1 MRNWIDSK
9 TYDMMIKAS
18 LGVSLPIV
26 IVTAVM
32 FFTGEPITS
41 VERKLAGYILVPSLI
56 VFIWSFLSLV
66 VDFGLQFFKPIY
78 VDESGNPDSSVN
90 KEVLKSQF
98 VARFV
103 TDDHK
108 NAPIYDVIDDVL
120 NKRKEGAF
128 AAKTMISAADKHL
141 KWLSSV
147 PSGKKMAY
155 YFSEEAIGSISSF
168 DTGKSAHK
176 DDTDAAL
183 NDIITILEST
193 LKVHKDKKLA
203 EAKANAKK

>member
-1 MRNWIDSK
+1 
-9 TYDMMIKAS
+9 MIKAS
-18 LGVSLPIV
+18 LGVSLPVV

-108 NAPIYDVIDDVL
+108 YEPIYDVIDDVL

-176 DDTDAAL
+176 DDTDTAL

>member
-18 LGVSLPIV
+18 LGVSLPVV

-32 FFTGEPITS
+32 FFTGEPITPF
-41 VERKLAGYILVPSLI
+41 ERKLAGYILVPSLI
-56 VFIWSFLSLV
+56 VFIWSFLSLIV
-66 VDFGLQFFKPIY
+66 NFCWQFYRPTNAN
-78 VDESGNPDSSVN
+78 EAGNSDSSVN

-108 NAPIYDVIDDVL
+108 NESIYDVIDDVL

>member
-18 LGVSLPIV
+18 LGVSLPVV

-56 VFIWSFLSLV
+56 VFVWSFLSLV
-66 VDFGLQFFKPIY
+66 VDFGLQFFKPTY

-108 NAPIYDVIDDVL
+108 NEPIYDVIDDVL

>member
-1 MRNWIDSK
+1 
-9 TYDMMIKAS
+9 MIKAS
-18 LGVSLPIV
+18 LGVSLPVV

-108 NAPIYDVIDDVL
+108 NEPIYDVIDDVL

-155 YFSEEAIGSISSF
+155 YFSEETIGSISSF

>member
-18 LGVSLPIV
+18 LGVSLPVV

-66 VDFGLQFFKPIY
+66 VDFGLQFFKPTY

-108 NAPIYDVIDDVL
+108 NESIYDVIDDVL

>member
-9 TYDMMIKAS
+9 TYDIMIKAS
-18 LGVSLPIV
+18 LGVSLPVV

-108 NAPIYDVIDDVL
+108 NEPIYDVIDDVL

-193 LKVHKDKKLA
+193 LKVHKDKKLE
-203 EAKANAKK
+203 EAKANSKK

>member
-18 LGVSLPIV
+18 LGVSLPVV

-56 VFIWSFLSLV
+56 VFIWSFFSLV

-78 VDESGNPDSSVN
+78 VDESGNSDSSVN

-108 NAPIYDVIDDVL
+108 YEPIYDAIDDVL

-183 NDIITILEST
+183 NDIITILTTT
-193 LKVHKDKKLA
+193 LKVHKDKKLE
-203 EAKANAKK
+203 EAKANSKK

>member
-18 LGVSLPIV
+18 LGVSLPVV

-108 NAPIYDVIDDVL
+108 NEPIYDVIDDVL

-183 NDIITILEST
+183 NDIITILTTT
-193 LKVHKDKKLA
+193 LKVHKDKKLEEA
-203 EAKANAKK
+203 EANSKK

>member
-18 LGVSLPIV
+18 LGVSLPVV

-66 VDFGLQFFKPIY
+66 VDFGLQFFKPTY

-108 NAPIYDVIDDVL
+108 NEPIYDAIDDVL

>member
-1 MRNWIDSK
+1 
-9 TYDMMIKAS
+9 MIKAS
-18 LGVSLPIV
+18 LGVSLPVV

-78 VDESGNPDSSVN
+78 VDESGNLDSSVN

-108 NAPIYDVIDDVL
+108 NEPIYDVIDDVL

>member
-18 LGVSLPIV
+18 LGVSLPVV

-108 NAPIYDVIDDVL
+108 NESIYDAIDDVL

-155 YFSEEAIGSISSF
+155 
-168 DTGKSAHK
+168 
-176 DDTDAAL
+176 
-183 NDIITILEST
+183 
-193 LKVHKDKKLA
+193 
-203 EAKANAKK
+203 

>member
-18 LGVSLPIV
+18 LGVSLPVV

-78 VDESGNPDSSVN
+78 VDERGNPDSSVN

-108 NAPIYDVIDDVL
+108 NEPIYDAIDDVL

>member
-18 LGVSLPIV
+18 LGVSLPVV

-66 VDFGLQFFKPIY
+66 VDCGLQFFKPIY

-108 NAPIYDVIDDVL
+108 NEPIYDVIDDVL

>member
-108 NAPIYDVIDDVL
+108 NEPIYDVIDDVL

>member
-9 TYDMMIKAS
+9 TYDLMIKAS
-18 LGVSLPIV
+18 LGVSLPVV

-41 VERKLAGYILVPSLI
+41 FERKLAGYILVPSLI
-56 VFIWSFLSLV
+56 VFIWSFLSLIV
-66 VDFGLQFFKPIY
+66 NFCWQFYRPTNAN
-78 VDESGNPDSSVN
+78 EAGNSDSSVN
-90 KEVLKSQF
+90 KEVLSSQF
-98 VARFV
+98 TSRFV

-108 NAPIYDVIDDVL
+108 NEPIYDVIDDVL

>member
-18 LGVSLPIV
+18 LGVSLPVV

-78 VDESGNPDSSVN
+78 VDERGNPDSSVN

-108 NAPIYDVIDDVL
+108 NEPIYDVIDDVL
-120 NKRKEGAF
+120 KKRKEGAF

-147 PSGKKMAY
+147 PSGKKMVY

>member
-18 LGVSLPIV
+18 LGVSLPVV

-41 VERKLAGYILVPSLI
+41 VQRKLAGYILVPSLI

-108 NAPIYDVIDDVL
+108 NESIYDVIDDVL

>member
-108 NAPIYDVIDDVL
+108 NEPIHDVIDDVL

>member
-18 LGVSLPIV
+18 LGVSLPVV

-56 VFIWSFLSLV
+56 VFVWSFLSLV
-66 VDFGLQFFKPIY
+66 VDFGLQFFKPTY

-108 NAPIYDVIDDVL
+108 NESIYDVIDDVL

>member
-1 MRNWIDSK
+1 
-9 TYDMMIKAS
+9 MIKAS
-18 LGVSLPIV
+18 LGVSLPVV

-108 NAPIYDVIDDVL
+108 NESIYDVIDDVL

-183 NDIITILEST
+183 NDIITILTTT
-193 LKVHKDKKLA
+193 LKVHKDKKLE
-203 EAKANAKK
+203 EAKANSKK

>member
-9 TYDMMIKAS
+9 TYDLMIKAS
-18 LGVSLPIV
+18 LGVSLPVV

-108 NAPIYDVIDDVL
+108 NEPIYDVIDDVL

>member
-18 LGVSLPIV
+18 LGVSLPVV

-90 KEVLKSQF
+90 KEVRKSQF

-108 NAPIYDVIDDVL
+108 NEPIYDVIDDVL

>member
-18 LGVSLPIV
+18 LSVSLPVV

-108 NAPIYDVIDDVL
+108 NEPIYDVIDDVL

>member
-18 LGVSLPIV
+18 LGVSLPVV

-41 VERKLAGYILVPSLI
+41 VERKLAGYILIPSLI

-108 NAPIYDVIDDVL
+108 NESIYDVIDDVL

>member
-1 MRNWIDSK
+1 MRNWIDSR

-18 LGVSLPIV
+18 LGVSLPVV

-108 NAPIYDVIDDVL
+108 NEPIYDVIDDVL

>member
-18 LGVSLPIV
+18 LGVSLPVV

-103 TDDHK
+103 TDNHK
-108 NAPIYDVIDDVL
+108 NEPIYDVIDDVL

-176 DDTDAAL
+176 DDTGAAL

>member
-18 LGVSLPIV
+18 LGVSLPVV

-108 NAPIYDVIDDVL
+108 NEPIYDVIDDVL

-155 YFSEEAIGSISSF
+155 YFSEDAIGSISSF

>member
-18 LGVSLPIV
+18 LGVSLPVV

-108 NAPIYDVIDDVL
+108 NEPIYDAIDDVL

>member
-18 LGVSLPIV
+18 LGVSLPVV

-108 NAPIYDVIDDVL
+108 NEPIYDVIDDVL

>member
-1 MRNWIDSK
+1 
-9 TYDMMIKAS
+9 MIKAS
-18 LGVSLPIV
+18 LGVSLPVV

-78 VDESGNPDSSVN
+78 VDERGNPDSSVN

-108 NAPIYDVIDDVL
+108 NESIYDVIDDVL

>member
-18 LGVSLPIV
+18 LGVSLPVV

-108 NAPIYDVIDDVL
+108 NEPIYDVIDDVL

-155 YFSEEAIGSISSF
+155 YFSEEVIGSISSF

>member
-1 MRNWIDSK
+1 
-9 TYDMMIKAS
+9 MIKAS
-18 LGVSLPIV
+18 LGVSLPVV

-98 VARFV
+98 VSRFV

-108 NAPIYDVIDDVL
+108 NESIYDVIDDVL

-203 EAKANAKK
+203 EAKSIAKK

>member
-1 MRNWIDSK
+1 
-9 TYDMMIKAS
+9 MIKAS
-18 LGVSLPIV
+18 LGVSLPVV

-108 NAPIYDVIDDVL
+108 NEPIYDVIDDVL

-155 YFSEEAIGSISSF
+155 YFSEDAIGSISSF

-203 EAKANAKK
+203 EAKSIAKK

>member
-18 LGVSLPIV
+18 LGVSLPVV

-78 VDESGNPDSSVN
+78 VDESGNSDSSVN

-108 NAPIYDVIDDVL
+108 NEPIYDVIDDVL

>member
-18 LGVSLPIV
+18 LGVSLPVV

-78 VDESGNPDSSVN
+78 VDESGNPDSS
-90 KEVLKSQF
+90 
-98 VARFV
+98 
-103 TDDHK
+103 
-108 NAPIYDVIDDVL
+108 IYDVIDDVL

>member
-9 TYDMMIKAS
+9 TYDLMIKAS
-18 LGVSLPIV
+18 LGVSLPVV

-32 FFTGEPITS
+32 LFTGEPITS

-108 NAPIYDVIDDVL
+108 YEPIYDAIDDVL

>member
-18 LGVSLPIV
+18 LGVSLPVV

-66 VDFGLQFFKPIY
+66 VDLGLQFFKPIY

-108 NAPIYDVIDDVL
+108 NEPIYDVIDDVL